1 MEKAPN
7 ILSPKDCLYIGDILT
22 NTLTVA
28 EKCNLYQ
35 EMATDSTVKELI
47 EDIRVLLTAQYEDLV
62 GILEDEGNE

>member
-28 EKCNLYQ
+28 KKCNLYQ

-47 EDIRVLLTAQYEDLV
+47 EDMRVLLTAQYEDLV